1 MAKANIT
8 GQQSERNLVKM
19 IKKYAPF
26 KVSLDGDVFTV
37 TDAEQL
43 GGGNPEP
50 KADVALHVKE
60 QKETIG
66 ISMKKPNFGFFES
79 WMDEAKLLSLL
90 ESVGME
96 EDARKTISSGLKKKA
111 KEKTKAMKDEV
122 LAEYK
127 AMKSLVKSVDIT
139 KLTKTGSSFKVDAI
153 KVSGTEKAKIVKDL
167 LKDKQGRFGKAKIGS
182 MFKIENVYAP
192 LNVLLGNNYENFLKT
207 VIGGSNANPKKAD
220 YVIVE
225 TIGTSLKKE
234 KLIQILNTAKSI
246 KSVVTEYSTSDEVN
260 LNFRLRPI
268 TITRAVYSG
277 TNLGKYKKGG
287 KFYADDTVGI
297 SWTVHITKC
306 ANAVCSDDEE
316 T

>member
-37 TDAEQL
+37 TDADQL
-43 GGGNPEP
+43 GGGNPES

-60 QKETIG
+60 QKQKIG

-96 EDARKTISSGLKKKA
+96 QSARNIISSELIQKA
-111 KEKTKAMKDEV
+111 KDKTNEIKNEV
-122 LAEYK
+122 LDEYK
-127 AMKSLVKSVDIT
+127 AMKSLVKGLDIT
-139 KLTKTGSSFKVDAI
+139 KLTKNGSTFKVAAI
-153 KVSGTEKAKIVKDL
+153 KVSVTEKAKIVKDL
-167 LKDKQGRFGKAKIGS
+167 LADKKGRFGKTKIGS
-182 MFKIENVYAP
+182 TFKIENVYAP
-192 LNVLLGNNYENFLKT
+192 LNVLLGNNYESFLDT
-207 VIGGSNANPKKAD
+207 IIGGSNANPKKAD

-234 KLIQILNTAKSI
+234 KLIEILNTAKSI
-246 KSVVTEYSTSDEVN
+246 KNVVKEYSTSDEVN

-268 TITRAVYSG
+268 TITRALYSG

-287 KFYADDTVGI
+287 KFYADNSVGI